1 MNNLRVNL
9 LIDDSLEAP
18 MSNVGQSLL
27 LVLILITLPLS
38 GCTEPEAEKTER
50 DAVNLVEVES
60 PCSVPSEPIVQ
71 STAKVTVSGEE
82 RYFRLTVP
90 SSNAGTKL
98 PLIIAFHGGDG
109 ADEDFQQQDE
119 FDQLA
124 EQDKFIMAY
133 AIAEDDRSASEGE
146 WFLNTAA
153 TSRDDNDFSEEIVD
167 ELSKTYCVDE
177 DRLYAIGYSLGSM
190 FTYEIA
196 CQLNDRFAAVASF
209 AGTMPVQPE
218 TCNLAGSMAV
228 MHIHGKLDLIIDYD
242 DDWDWKDG
250 EHEGVGTM
258 SGIPGMIDY
267 WAEKSNCQ
275 DYDSHYHQDI
285 EHITHSGCTGDV
297 RIEHYGLEFGGHS
310 WPASIDGTDTY
321 RLIWD
326 FLNDFTN

>member
-177 DRLYAIGYSLGSM
+177 DLSL
-190 FTYEIA
+190 I
-196 CQLNDRFAAVASF
+196 
-209 AGTMPVQPE
+209 
-218 TCNLAGSMAV
+218 
-228 MHIHGKLDLIIDYD
+228 HI
-242 DDWDWKDG
+242 
-250 EHEGVGTM
+250 
-258 SGIPGMIDY
+258 
-267 WAEKSNCQ
+267 
-275 DYDSHYHQDI
+275 
-285 EHITHSGCTGDV
+285 
-297 RIEHYGLEFGGHS
+297 
-310 WPASIDGTDTY
+310 
-321 RLIWD
+321 
-326 FLNDFTN
+326 